1 MCHGVEVHDGERILI
16 VGALL
21 SAGLLASLLAS
32 RVRVPGLVLFLGVG
46 MAVGSDGAGW
56 IDFSD
61 YELAR
66 TVGIVALALIL
77 FEGGLAAGFPEI
89 RPVLGPSLMLA
100 VGGTLITAAV
110 TGLVAAWL
118 FDFNTTEGLLVGAI
132 VAGTDGAAIFAL
144 LRGSTLR
151 RRLARTLEAESGMN
165 DPIAILLVLG
175 FIEKLMHPDYGV
187 VDFAWLFVRQIAI
200 GGVVGI
206 GVGYLFS
213 FALREARLA
222 TAGLYPV
229 ATLASVALAFGIAD
243 TAHGSGFLAVY
254 LTGLMLGSAS
264 IPAKQTIAM
273 FHEGMAWVAQL
284 TMFLVLGLLI
294 FPSDLAAVAFEGTV
308 LAIVL
313 VFVSRPLATVIS
325 LAPFGFSLREQAV
338 LGWAGLRGAVP
349 VVLATFPVIDGIPRS
364 HEFFNIVFFVV
375 LLSTIVQGTTFE
387 PFAKRLGVTTDDPAL
402 PRPLAE
408 SGTIRRLGAE
418 VLEFPVVADDAIV
431 GLAVRDLGLP
441 REAVINVIVRDGP
454 GDPATRLDARGGR
467 RPPPRALSRGGIA
480 PARVAHQLLAHRA
493 DRPARPPGAAGPQ
506 HVVDLHRAA
515 VDRGR
520 RRCDAADDG
529 GRPGGHRPPA
539 PAPRRARQPRG
550 ARRRP
555 LRPLRPGPGRRRA
568 AAGDGVDRAPHARRG
583 RGRARVAA
591 DRPRRGGDGLQRGA
605 ARDRVPAR
613 AARRAGIGRAR
624 RSAILAG

>member
-56 IDFSD
+56 IDFDD
-61 YELAR
+61 YALAR

-89 RPVLGPSLMLA
+89 RPVLGPSLTLA
-100 VGGTLITAAV
+100 ILGTFITAVV

-118 FDFNTTEGLLVGAI
+118 FDFDTTEGLLVGAI

-175 FIEKLMHPDYGV
+175 FIEKLKHPDYGV
-187 VDFAWLFVRQIAI
+187 VDFAGLFVQQLAI
-200 GGVVGI
+200 GAAVGI
-206 GVGYLFS
+206 GVGYVFG

-254 LTGLMLGSAS
+254 LTGLMLGSAA
-264 IPAKQTIAM
+264 IPAKQTIAT

-284 TMFLVLGLLI
+284 SMFLVLGLLI
-294 FPSDLAAVAFEGTV
+294 FPSDLGSVAFEGTV

-313 VFVSRPLATVIS
+313 VFVARPLATVIS
-325 LAPFGFSLREQAV
+325 LAPFGFTIREQAV

-349 VVLATFPVIDGIPRS
+349 VVLATFPVIEHIPRS

-387 PFAKRLGVTTDDPAL
+387 PLAKRLGVTTDDPAL

-418 VLEFPVVADDAIV
+418 VLEFPVVAGDAIV

-441 REAVINVIVRDGP
+441 REAVINVIVRDEQ
-454 GDPATRLDARGGR
+454 AI
-467 RPPPRALSRGGIA
+467 PPRGSTRVVAGDRLHVLYREEASR
-480 PARVAHQLLAHRA
+480 QLVSLTSSWRSGPIGPRA
-493 DRPARPPGAAGPQ
+493 RPARQVRSTSSIFTARPWTEGDGDATRP
-506 HVVDLHRAA
+506 AA
-515 VDRGR
+515 VSGQEVIDLLRLRRDAPGSLVVLADGR
-520 RRCDAADDG
+520 YALCG
-529 GRPGGHRPPA
+529 SVLVV
-539 PAPRRARQPRG
+539 G
-550 ARRRP
+550 ARRQVTAWIE
-555 LRPLRPGPGRRRA
+555 RRM
-568 AAGDGVDRAPHARRG
+568 
-583 RGRARVAA
+583 RVAGEA
-591 DRPRRGGDGLQRGA
+591 ERAWLRTVLGAVATDFNEAPRVSA
-605 ARDRVPAR
+605 APPAR
-613 AARRAGIGRAR
+613 APDPKPA
-624 RSAILAG
+624 